1 MDNRDADYFLELQTQ
16 TGWGRTLYGFARWCD
31 PAPGSLT
38 LDVGCGPGLL
48 PAIFSRFGCVATG
61 VDIDREMFSPTP
73 LHPGVL
79 VADGMRLPFMPQSF
93 DLITATNLLFL
104 LPDPLPL
111 PMLVEIKRLLH
122 PGGKLAM
129 LNPSENLNVQA
140 AMTFASEERLAGLAK
155 SSLFT
160 WARRAE
166 ENHRWSEDETRA
178 IYAGAGI
185 KCEACILKVGPGFG
199 LFSWGRV

>member
-31 PAPGSLT
+31 PAPGSLA

-48 PAIFSRFGCVATG
+48 PAILSRFGCIATG
-61 VDIDREMFSPTP
+61 VDIDREMFSPAP
-73 LHPGVL
+73 LHSRVL
-79 VADGMRLPFMPQSF
+79 VADGMKLPFRPQSF
-93 DLITATNLLFL
+93 DLLTATNLLFL
-104 LPDPLPL
+104 VPNPIL
-111 PMLVEIKRLLH
+111 MLIEMKRLLR
-122 PGGKLAM
+122 PGGRLAL

-140 AMTFASEERLAGLAK
+140 AITFAGEQGLEGLAK
-155 SSLFT
+155 STLFT

-166 ENHRWSEDETRA
+166 ENHRWTEDETR
-178 IYAGAGI
+178 IVYAQAGM

-199 LFSWGRV
+199 RFSWGRA

>member
-1 MDNRDADYFLELQTQ
+1 LDIRDADYFLELQTQ
-16 TGWGRTLYGFARWCD
+16 TGWGRTLYGFARWCG

-48 PAIFSRFGCVATG
+48 PAIFSRFGCIASG
-61 VDIDREMFSPTP
+61 VDIDREMFNPAP

-79 VADGMRLPFMPQSF
+79 VADGMKLPFKPQSF

-104 LPDPLPL
+104 LPDPLP
-111 PMLVEIKRLLH
+111 MLVEIKRLLR

-129 LNPSENLNVQA
+129 LNPSEHLNIQA
-140 AMTFASEERLAGLAK
+140 AMTFASEQRLEGLAK
-155 SSLFT
+155 STLLS

-166 ENHRWSEDETRA
+166 ENHRWTDDETQV
-178 IYAGAGI
+178 IYAGAGM

-199 LFSWGRV
+199 RFSRGRT